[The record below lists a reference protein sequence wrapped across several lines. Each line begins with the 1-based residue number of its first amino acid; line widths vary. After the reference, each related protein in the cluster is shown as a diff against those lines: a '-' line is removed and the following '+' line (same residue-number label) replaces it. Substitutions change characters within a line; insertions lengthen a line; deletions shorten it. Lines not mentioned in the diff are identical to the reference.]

1 MEIVFVCVSVHPTT
15 MSFDTLWWLLFGQ
28 SDTHFQFASP
38 NTNLEKSGNEGHSDN
53 RLRADGISNEGQFI
67 LFEIYSDVVPLAI
80 IILSPL
86 HIFTGHLICT
96 VNEDLKD
103 TVVQWRMVNIVVAFP
118 CKSCQCQARV
128 ATFHSSPAFTQHE
141 RKRTVDFFTRTPDPS
156 LSAFV
161 WRTKKIENSCC
172 ELINLRI
179 FTLIYYLGLRPGY

>member
-86 HIFTGHLICT
+86 HIFAGHLICT

-118 CKSCQCQARV
+118 CKSCQCQAIGWQLFIL
-128 ATFHSSPAFTQHE
+128 APPLHSMKGNGQLISSHVHQIRLCRLSCE
-141 RKRTVDFFTRTPDPS
+141 GRRK
-156 LSAFV
+156 L
-161 WRTKKIENSCC
+161 KI
-172 ELINLRI
+172 LVVNL
-179 FTLIYYLGLRPGY
+179 